1 MTTLVNSELNR
12 FDEKLKIYNGKF
24 FDVIRAEGRLLS
36 EAISIT
42 GNVNVNLGL
51 AAGSSTATS
60 TVYST
65 DQFSKFI
72 KKVVN
77 FNIKNYDDLT
87 STELDL
93 GFVNKVSSTYSYHD
107 NNKENIIETLKTIN
121 VFVDILEAYKYCI
134 EIDDANAPTGYSLEL
149 DIVEIQLVNDKTR
162 FYQTTNPYT
171 MLPSGTN
178 RNVGYIRKVANRN
191 VLFLSIQSFDTGMES
206 KNHNYNNFFTKS
218 GSADLSANTNILD
231 ATAKTTKTHNTASI
245 TATYKYQN
253 YVESTIVG
261 ALTGL
266 TLEQRNKTLIV
277 LLLKTLFGLN
287 KTYRKQSV
295 LALYYYY
302 KFVQL
307 YSAFIINVSNVMYND
322 VKNTSATTPSPCR
335 IDTYNMTTIATN
347 HGISAVE
354 YYVDTVGTASVPVV
368 AGYAITGVAA
378 SPVNSSSFTVGSG
391 LVSSITRGSGFQV
404 DPTLTVTQGAAKTQT
419 IKAKASI
426 VPMVLET
433 TTMGNDDN
441 IERLQDVITQI
452 NAAIITLLDG
462 LAANNSLDPID
473 ITTTDSSANDQT
485 SVYKNSSKEV
495 VIVVKK
501 QSMRDSINRLKVS
514 YDLENDFV
522 IYDIIFK
529 KIYDIKKI
537 EEDTTTNE
545 DKITINAV
553 FTNDDIIGNTKLFK
567 SHLGDLVNIPAST
580 TAASSYKITHTSTF
594 LQLKSKD
601 MISYKDTYITTKEEI
616 SVLDENIGFM
626 TNRVFHQ
633 NNMYETHNTKKNFI
647 ERQVLAYNIILAI
660 ILLILV
666 GINVVKVDKQIVKT
680 VSLSCLGV
688 IILLFVIYFISN
700 MTYIEAFALSST
712 DDLYALNYVAYTTTY
727 NAGSAPWGST
737 NNDAT
742 YKTNK
747 LTKLRKKITELN
759 TRFISY
765 FEKVIIMLPAT
776 DNFDFYKEISEIIT
790 NDKENKDYTNKTLGY
805 SRNRNDNNINSLK
818 YELENN
824 KLYLNTIL
832 ISAII
837 FVGLYNVYI
846 NYLTDD
852 KYLSLMI
859 FVCMIIFIII
869 ISYYYITAN
878 RRVKTVFKSI
888 YWGPEFSKR
897 F

>member
-1 MTTLVNSELNR
+1 MATPLVNSEINR
-12 FDEKLKIYNGKF
+12 FDEKLKIYNNKF
-24 FDVIRAEGRLLS
+24 FDVIRAEGTLLS
-36 EAISIT
+36 ETRSIT
-42 GNVNVNLGL
+42 GNVNLGL

-87 STELDL
+87 ATELDL
-93 GFVNKVSSTYSYHD
+93 GFVNNASSTYSYHV

-134 EIDDANAPTGYSLEL
+134 ETDDATAPTGYSLEL
-149 DIVEIQLVNDKTR
+149 DIVEIQLVNHKTR
-162 FYQTTNPYT
+162 FYETTSPYT

-191 VLFLSIQSFDTGMES
+191 VLFLSIQSFDTDMVS

-231 ATAKTTKTHNTASI
+231 STAKTTTSHDTASI
-245 TATYKYQN
+245 TAAYKYQN

-287 KTYRKQSV
+287 KTFRKQSV
-295 LALYYYY
+295 FALYYYY

-322 VKNTSATTPSPCR
+322 VKNTNATTPSPYR

-354 YYVDTVGTASVPVV
+354 YYVDTLGTASVPVV

-378 SPVNSSSFTVGSG
+378 SPINNSSFTVGSG
-391 LVSSITRGSGFQV
+391 LVSSITRGSGFRE
-404 DPTLTVTQGAAKTQT
+404 DPTLTVTQGAGKTHT
-419 IKAKASI
+419 IVANASI
-426 VPMVLET
+426 VPMVFET
-433 TTMGNDDN
+433 STMGNDDN
-441 IERLQDVITQI
+441 IERLHDVIVQI
-452 NAAIITLLDG
+452 NTAITTLLDG
-462 LAANNSLDPID
+462 LAADNSLNPIN
-473 ITTTDSSANDQT
+473 ITTTAADADADQT
-485 SVYKNSSKEV
+485 LVYKNSSNEV
-495 VIVVKK
+495 VIWVKK
-501 QSMRDSINRLKVS
+501 QLMRDKIRKLKVS

-522 IYDIIFK
+522 IYDTIFK

-537 EEDTTTNE
+537 EEDTNE

-553 FTNDDIIGNTKLFK
+553 FTNDDKIGNTKLFK
-567 SHLGDLVNIPAST
+567 SHLGELVNIPT
-580 TAASSYKITHTSTF
+580 TTTSHSSYKITHTSTF
-594 LQLKSKD
+594 LELKSKD

-633 NNMYETHNTKKNFI
+633 NNMYETHNTKKIFI

-660 ILLILV
+660 ILIILV

-700 MTYIEAFALSST
+700 MTYIEAFALDSNS
-712 DDLYALNYVAYTTTY
+712 DLHELRYAAFTGNT
-727 NAGSAPWGST
+727 SRDS
-737 NNDAT
+737 NNNGAT
-742 YKTNK
+742 YKTKK
-747 LTKLRKKITELN
+747 LTKLRSKITDLN

-852 KYLSLMI
+852 KYLSLLI

>member
-1 MTTLVNSELNR
+1 MATPLVNSEINR
-12 FDEKLKIYNGKF
+12 FDEKLKIYSNKF
-24 FDVIRAEGRLLS
+24 FDVIRAEGTLLS
-36 EAISIT
+36 ETRSIT
-42 GNVNVNLGL
+42 GNVNLGL

-60 TVYST
+60 PVYST

-87 STELDL
+87 TTELDL

-134 EIDDANAPTGYSLEL
+134 ETDDANAPTGYSLEL
-149 DIVEIQLVNDKTR
+149 DIVEIQLVNHKTR
-162 FYQTTNPYT
+162 FYQTTSPYT
-171 MLPSGTN
+171 MLPSATN

-191 VLFLSIQSFDTGMES
+191 VLFLSIQSFDTGMVS

-218 GSADLSANTNILD
+218 GSADLSANTNILH
-231 ATAKTTKTHNTASI
+231 ATAKTTISHDTTSI
-245 TATYKYQN
+245 TANYYYQN

-287 KTYRKQSV
+287 KTFRKQSV

-322 VKNTSATTPSPCR
+322 VKNTSATTPSPYR

-354 YYVDTVGTASVPVV
+354 YYVDTLGTASVSVI

-378 SPVNSSSFTVGSG
+378 SPINNSSFTVGSG

-404 DPTLTVTQGAAKTQT
+404 DPTLTVEQGGSKSAT
-419 IKAKASI
+419 IVAKASI

-441 IERLQDVITQI
+441 IERLQDVIGQI
-452 NAAIITLLDG
+452 NTAITTLLDG
-462 LAANNSLDPID
+462 LAANNSLNPIN

-485 SVYKNSSKEV
+485 LVYKNSSNEV
-495 VIVVKK
+495 VIGVKK
-501 QSMRDSINRLKVS
+501 QTMRDDIRKLKVS

-522 IYDIIFK
+522 IYDTIFK

-545 DKITINAV
+545 DRITINAV
-553 FTNDDIIGNTKLFK
+553 FTNDDKIGNTKLFK
-567 SHLGDLVNIPAST
+567 SHEGNLVNIPNT
-580 TAASSYKITHTSTF
+580 TSPSSYKITHTSTF
-594 LQLKSKD
+594 LELKSKD

-633 NNMYETHNTKKNFI
+633 NNMYETHNTKKIFI

-660 ILLILV
+660 ILIILV

-700 MTYIEAFALSST
+700 MTYIEAFALNSSS
-712 DDLYALNYVAYTTTY
+712 DLQELRYEAYTGSTT
-727 NAGSAPWGST
+727 PWGS
-737 NNDAT
+737 NNDSAT
-742 YKTNK
+742 YKNKK

-790 NDKENKDYTNKTLGY
+790 NDKENKDYTNKSLGY

-852 KYLSLMI
+852 KYLSLLI

>member
-1 MTTLVNSELNR
+1 MTTPLVNSEINR

-36 EAISIT
+36 ETRSIT
-42 GNVNVNLGL
+42 GDVNLGL
-51 AAGSSTATS
+51 APGSSTATS
-60 TVYST
+60 AVYST

-93 GFVNKVSSTYSYHD
+93 GFVNFDGTSTYSYHV
-107 NNKENIIETLKTIN
+107 NNKENIIATLKTIN

-134 EIDDANAPTGYSLEL
+134 ETDDANAPTGYSLEH
-149 DIVEIQLVNDKTR
+149 DIAEIQLVNDKTR
-162 FYQTTNPYT
+162 FYLTTSPYT
-171 MLPSGTN
+171 MLPHGSK

-191 VLFLSIQSFDTGMES
+191 VLFLSIQSFDTGMTTS
-206 KNHNYNNFFTKS
+206 DYNYNNFFTKS
-218 GSADLSANTNILD
+218 GTADLSANTNILD
-231 ATAKTTKTHNTASI
+231 ATAKTTTSYNTASI
-245 TATYKYQN
+245 SASYKYQK
-253 YVESTIVG
+253 YIESTVVG
-261 ALTGL
+261 ALVGL
-266 TLEQRNKTLIV
+266 TLEERNKTLIV

-287 KTYRKQSV
+287 KVFRKQSV

-322 VKNTSATTPSPCR
+322 VKNTSPTTPSPFR
-335 IDTYNMTTIATN
+335 IDTYNMTTYKTT
-347 HGISAVE
+347 HGISAIE
-354 YYVDTVGTASVPVV
+354 YTKSDVTNGIVSNLASGHGITTISVGAVDPVATTPATITISSNTVSIVRG
-368 AGYAITGVAA
+368 AGYQVN
-378 SPVNSSSFTVGSG
+378 PV
-391 LVSSITRGSGFQV
+391 
-404 DPTLTVTQGAAKTQT
+404 LTPDAHTARAT
-419 IKAKASI
+419 I

-433 TTMGNDDN
+433 TSMSNDDN
-441 IERLQDVITQI
+441 IERLKTVISDI
-452 NAAIITLLDG
+452 NNTITSLLTEFTTVTTAP
-462 LAANNSLDPID
+462 LS
-473 ITTTDSSANDQT
+473 ITSTSAGSDET
-485 SVYKNSSKEV
+485 LVYKNASKEV
-495 VIVVKK
+495 VIWVKN
-501 QSMRDSINRLKVS
+501 STMRAGIVTFKKS

-522 IYDIIFK
+522 IYDTIFK
-529 KIYDIKKI
+529 KTYDIKRI
-537 EEDTTTNE
+537 EEDTNE

-553 FTNDDIIGNTKLFK
+553 FINDDKIEGNNTKLFT
-567 SHLGDLVNIPAST
+567 SHLGDLVNIPATTTDYST
-580 TAASSYKITHTSTF
+580 YKITNASTF
-594 LQLKSKD
+594 LELRMKD
-601 MISYKDTYITTKEEI
+601 MISYKDTYITTREEI

-633 NNMYETHNTKKNFI
+633 NNMYETHNTKKIFI

-700 MTYIEAFALSST
+700 MTYIEAFALSSS
-712 DDLYALNYVAYTTTY
+712 DDLQVLRHEAYIATY
-727 NAGSAPWGST
+727 HASTAPWGSS
-737 NNDAT
+737 NDGAT
-742 YKTNK
+742 YKNKK
-747 LTKLRKKITELN
+747 LTKLRSKITDLN

-765 FEKVIIMLPAT
+765 FEKVTIMLPAT
-776 DNFDFYKEISEIIT
+776 DNFDFYKEISEVVR
-790 NDKENKDYTNKTLGY
+790 NDKENKDYTNKSLGY

-837 FVGLYNVYI
+837 FVGLYNMYI

-869 ISYYYITAN
+869 LSYYYITAN